1 MRAMRNGLFWNELL
15 KQVQEKARQ
24 SRTRRETAVTFAFE
38 LMKICELS
46 SLSLEFF
53 TPEIIR
59 GLGVPRGRV
68 RRSSQVWPSCELT
81 WTAGHFT
88 SQIWQVLPAELLRS
102 SGAFPSLLWRCRTQ
116 GERGGV
122 KLSRRELVPHGHV
135 RALWGGARSDAP
147 GRSESAL
154 AERGLCPT
162 LRCPGPGVH
171 TASRAGLEGA
181 ALHLGF

>member
-88 SQIWQVLPAELLRS
+88 SQIWPVLPAELLRS

-116 GERGGV
+116 GEREGSEAV
-122 KLSRRELVPHGHV
+122 TA
-135 RALWGGARSDAP
+135 RARFRMD
-147 GRSESAL
+147 
-154 AERGLCPT
+154 T
-162 LRCPGPGVH
+162 
-171 TASRAGLEGA
+171 
-181 ALHLGF
+181 

>member
-24 SRTRRETAVTFAFE
+24 SHTRRETAVTFAFE

-122 KLSRRELVPHGHV
+122 RLSRREPGSAWT
-135 RALWGGARSDAP
+135 RESARGRREV
-147 GRSESAL
+147 GRSG
-154 AERGLCPT
+154 AE
-162 LRCPGPGVH
+162 
-171 TASRAGLEGA
+171 
-181 ALHLGF
+181 